1 MDYSRLYQFTPSTE
15 GGATLEPALPGTN
28 DDDAHLTLFDSL
40 KAVFHTHPRRQF
52 GVFDADSDADNPASV
67 FAGAAGDYR
76 SQTIDA
82 DALGLKLALKIQ
94 AGMSSGEKSH
104 PWYLW
109 LICDQSGEGR
119 VVYLFLFKHDDV
131 HHITAQQTVTTG
143 RTIQPNRLQ
152 YAVKLSVSE
161 WQGGQSKTYLSYL
174 APKNKDPVTLV
185 WNELIGFSE
194 GADRSTQT
202 EEFLTA
208 VERYAEKLPPE
219 QEQEYR
225 TRVVNYCL
233 DQDRAGEPVEI
244 QALSRHVDE
253 AAPEALMNFY
263 TEHYE
268 EPTTPL
274 YADRKQLKRYTR
286 FFGRDNDLSI
296 GFSTLMLGRD
306 IIYDES
312 SGTLTIRVIPKS
324 LKSQLARHV
333 KKAE

>member
-1 MDYSRLYQFTPSTE
+1 MNYSRLFQFTPASTN
-15 GGATLEPALPGTN
+15 GGVTLEPAVPGTN
-28 DDDAHLTLFDSL
+28 DDDAHLSLFDSL

-52 GVFDADSDADNPASV
+52 GMFDAESPRSA
-67 FAGAAGDYR
+67 FAAAVGDYQ
-76 SQTIDA
+76 SQTIDT
-82 DALGLKLALKIQ
+82 DELGLKLAQKIL
-94 AGMSSGEKSH
+94 AEMNSVEKPQ

-109 LICDQSGEGR
+109 LISDQGGDGK
-119 VVYLFLFKHDDV
+119 VIYLFLLKHDEV
-131 HHITAQQTVTTG
+131 HHISAQQTVTTG
-143 RTIQPNRLQ
+143 RTIQPTRLQ

-161 WQGGQSKTYLSYL
+161 WQSAQSKTYLSYL
-174 APKNKDPVTLV
+174 APKNKDPITLI

-202 EEFLTA
+202 EEFLTV

-274 YADRKQLKRYTR
+274 YTDRKQLKRYTR

>member
-1 MDYSRLYQFTPSTE
+1 MNYSRLYQFTPASTE
-15 GGATLEPALPGTN
+15 VGATLDIALSGSN
-28 DDDAHLTLFDSL
+28 DDDAHQTLFDSL

-52 GVFDADSDADNPASV
+52 GLFDAELPTSA
-67 FAGAAGDYR
+67 FAAAVGEYH
-76 SQTIDA
+76 SETIDA
-82 DALGLKLALKIQ
+82 DELGLKLARQIQ
-94 AGMSSGEKSH
+94 TGINGSDKVQ

-109 LICDQSGEGR
+109 LIGDQGGDGQIL
-119 VVYLFLFKHDDV
+119 YLFLFKHDDV

-152 YAVKLSVSE
+152 YVAKLSVSE
-161 WQGGQSKTYLSYL
+161 WQSAQSKTYLSYL
-174 APKNKDPVTLV
+174 APKNKDPITLA

-194 GADRSTQT
+194 GVDRSTQT
-202 EEFLTA
+202 DEFLTA
-208 VERYAEKLPPE
+208 VDRYADELPPE
-219 QEQEYR
+219 KEQEYR

-244 QALSRHVDE
+244 RALSRHVDE

-263 TEHYE
+263 TEHFE
-268 EPTTPL
+268 EPATPL

-306 IIYDES
+306 IIYDED
-312 SGTLTIRVIPKS
+312 SGTLTIRALPKS